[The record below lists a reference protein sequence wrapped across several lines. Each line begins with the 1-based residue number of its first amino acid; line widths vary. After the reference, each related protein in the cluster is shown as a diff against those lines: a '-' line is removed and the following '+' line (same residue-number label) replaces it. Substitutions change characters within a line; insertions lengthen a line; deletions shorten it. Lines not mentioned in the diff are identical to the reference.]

1 MKRSVSKE
9 SVHSQQS
16 ACSEASAGQSE
27 TDNGAATSALT
38 PATAG
43 GGVAANSSS
52 FASGFSLINRVRK
65 SMSRDAAL
73 AQSAVQAVSNSGAA
87 AEKQAPAATQR
98 SVSAVE
104 DAAKAPGSAS
114 DDRFFNVSI

>member
-1 MKRSVSKE
+1 MMKRSVSKE

-43 GGVAANSSS
+43 GAASSSS

-73 AQSAVQAVSNSGAA
+73 AQSAAQAVSNSGAA
-87 AEKQAPAATQR
+87 AEKQAPAAAQR

-104 DAAKAPGSAS
+104 DVVKAPGSAS